1 MSKLMATEPVDALIR
16 VIRRQRVIIDADLA
30 RVYGVPTKR
39 LNEAVRRN
47 AQRFPSDFMF
57 QLTRQEAFAC
67 LRSQF
72 ATLKRGQHL
81 KYMPNAFTE
90 HGAIMAANVLNSD
103 RAVAMSVFVVRAFVK
118 LRATVAGNRE
128 LADKLTEL
136 ERRLTE
142 RLDDHEQAIKY
153 VLTELKKL
161 MATPEL
167 PSKQIGFHVKER
179 RGIYRLGQKRK
190 QGIAVCPID
199 DIRLFTK
206 NNVGSLE
213 WV

>member
-1 MSKLMATEPVDALIR
+1 MKSAKLAKGSELIATEPVDALIR
-16 VIRRQRVIIDADLA
+16 IVRSQRVILDVDLA
-30 RVYGVPTKR
+30 RIYGVPTKR

-67 LRSQF
+67 LRSQI

-81 KYMPNAFTE
+81 KYMPYAFTE

-118 LRATVAGNRE
+118 LRATIAGHRE
-128 LADKLTEL
+128 LADKLAEL
-136 ERRLTE
+136 ERCLME
-142 RLDDHEQAIKY
+142 RLDDHEHAIKH
-153 VLTELKKL
+153 VLGELRKL
-161 MATPEL
+161 MSAPPEF
-167 PSKQIGFHVKER
+167 PHKPIGFQIKER

-190 QGIAVCPID
+190 
-199 DIRLFTK
+199 
-206 NNVGSLE
+206 
-213 WV
+213 

>member
-1 MSKLMATEPVDALIR
+1 MKSAKLAKGCELIATEPVDALIQIVR
-16 VIRRQRVIIDADLA
+16 GQRVILDVDLA
-30 RVYGVPTKR
+30 RIYGVQTKR

-47 AQRFPSDFMF
+47 AQRFPRDFMF

-67 LRSQF
+67 SRSQI
-72 ATLKRGQHL
+72 ATLKRGQNI
-81 KYMPNAFTE
+81 KYLPYAFTE

-118 LRATVAGNRE
+118 LRATIAGNRE
-128 LADKLTEL
+128 LADKLAEL
-136 ERRLTE
+136 ERRLAE

-161 MATPEL
+161 MAVPTEP
-167 PSKQIGFHVKER
+167 PRKPIGFHIKER

-190 QGIAVCPID
+190 
-199 DIRLFTK
+199 
-206 NNVGSLE
+206 
-213 WV
+213 